1 MSRGGLARAKH
12 IAASLMWLQSIPMIN
27 ALSQSFCAALL
38 VTGNRWCG
46 LAQNMIAPHRQPR
59 RRPATQDGRKLRRYR
74 RRWKIERLNAWL
86 QNYRRVLVRYEHIAE
101 NYLAF
106 VQLACI

>member
-1 MSRGGLARAKH
+1 MDATLASRFILAKPQRLIADRAYD
-12 IAASLMWLQSIPMIN
+12 SDPLDRRLRQRGMD
-27 ALSQSFCAALL
+27 
-38 VTGNRWCG
+38 
-46 LAQNMIAPHRQPR
+46 MIAPHRQPR

-106 VQLACI
+106 VQLACIMILLRTFLR